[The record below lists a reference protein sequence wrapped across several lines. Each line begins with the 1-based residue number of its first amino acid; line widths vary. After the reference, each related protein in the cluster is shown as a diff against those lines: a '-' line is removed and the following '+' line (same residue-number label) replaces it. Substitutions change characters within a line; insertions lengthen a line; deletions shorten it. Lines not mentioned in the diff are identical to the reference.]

1 MPQSLAKVL
10 LHTVFSTK
18 HRAPFLRDKTVRSE
32 LHAYMASVLQALD
45 CPAVIIGG
53 VEDHVHILNLLSR
66 TRTISQVLEEIKT
79 STSKWIKTKGAS
91 YQDFHWQNGYGVF
104 SVSESKAPEVRHYI
118 ENQEEHHR
126 TMTFQDEFRE
136 LCRRHGVPIDERYV
150 WD

>member
-10 LHTVFSTK
+10 LHIVFSTK
-18 HRAPFLRDKTVRSE
+18 NRAPYLQDKQLRSE
-32 LHAYMASVLQALD
+32 LYSYMTGVLKNIDCSAL
-45 CPAVIIGG
+45 IIGG
-53 VEDHVHILNLLSR
+53 VEDHIHILNLLSR
-66 TRTISQVLEEIKT
+66 TRTISSLLEEIKT
-79 STSKWIKTKGAS
+79 STSKWIKTKDAA

-104 SVSESKAPEVRHYI
+104 SVSESKSPDVCRYI

-126 TMTFQDEFRE
+126 TMTLQDEFRE